1 MRSQVARVLG
11 ILWVL
16 ALSIP
21 TAWASETEGSSSEDW
36 SFTVTPYVWAISLK
50 GSAAPL
56 PPFPATDFEAS
67 FGDIWKDLNLGFFG
81 VAELRKGKFGI
92 INDVIWADIS
102 MDSSGP
108 LPPAFGSFVKV
119 DSTSVIASLLGAYR
133 LLERE
138 QGWLDLIVGARG
150 YYIDTSLDIG
160 PGGILLSKG
169 HTEGWVDAMGG
180 IRARIELGMGF
191 HAQALL
197 LGGGGGS
204 SSAADIMG
212 RIGYTFTKHLSA
224 FAGYRFLKIDYK
236 NNGFVW
242 DVEYQGPLVGGTYKF

>member
-21 TAWASETEGSSSEDW
+21 TAWASETEDSSSEEW

-56 PPFPATDFEAS
+56 PPFPAEDFEAS

-92 INDVIWADIS
+92 ISDVIWADIS
-102 MDSSGP
+102 MDAAPVGG
-108 LPPAFGSFVKV
+108 LVEI

-133 LLERE
+133 VLEEER
-138 QGWLDLIVGARG
+138 GWLDLVVGARG
-150 YYIDTSLDIG
+150 YYIDTGLDVG
-160 PGGILLSKG
+160 PGGIFLTND

-191 HAQALL
+191 HAAALL

-212 RIGYTFTKHLSA
+212 RIGYTFTKHWSA

-242 DVEYQGPLVGGTYKF
+242 DVEYQGPLVGGSYKF